1 MPQSV
6 FTSNLILLRCK
17 REWFIVCKISHDTQE
32 CLFEP
37 LREPNEFY
45 SMIKTIVVG
54 ATDGVLHMY

>member
-17 REWFIVCKISHDTQE
+17 IEWFIVCKISHDTQE
-32 CLFEP
+32 CLFE
-37 LREPNEFY
+37 LSREPNEFY

-54 ATDGVLHMY
+54 TTDGVLHMY